1 MCLFL
6 GKRISTLTKK
16 IFFKIM
22 ANEQPTTNNQ
32 QPLWGID
39 LGGTKI
45 EGAILESRAN
55 PRVLHRLRIPT
66 ESGKGYDHI
75 VNQVAKLV
83 EMLSA
88 ESGLKPSAIGIGH
101 PGTLDPNTGTIKNA
115 NTTALNGRPFH
126 LDLEKKLGA
135 SVRLANDANC
145 FAIAEAMLGRVP
157 HVLPNA
163 EVVFGVIL
171 GTGVGGGWVIHGKV
185 INGRQGIGGE
195 WGHNFL
201 DESGGPCYCGRV
213 GCVETVISGPAL
225 EKFYEKLTL
234 RHLPLREIVTA
245 AEMGDDEAAVQTMER
260 LIHFFG
266 KAIAVVINIMDPDA
280 IVLGGGVG
288 NIDRL
293 YTDGVAEAQKYLFNT
308 RIDTVFLKPELG
320 DSAGVFGAALL

>member
-1 MCLFL
+1 M
-6 GKRISTLTKK
+6 
-16 IFFKIM
+16 
-22 ANEQPTTNNQ
+22 EQLTTNNQ
-32 QPLWGID
+32 QPLWGLD
-39 LGGTKI
+39 MGGTKT
-45 EGAILESRAN
+45 EGVILESGAN
-55 PRVLHRLRIPT
+55 PKVLHRLRIPT
-66 ESGKGYDHI
+66 EAGKGYEHI

-88 ESGLKPSAIGIGH
+88 ESGLKPASVGIGH
-101 PGTLDPNTGTIKNA
+101 PGTLDPQTGVIKNA
-115 NTTALNGRPFH
+115 NTTALNGKPFN
-126 LDLEKKLGA
+126 LDLEKKLGVP
-135 SVRLANDANC
+135 VRLANDANC
-145 FAIAEAMLGRVP
+145 FAMAEATLGRVP
-157 HVLPNA
+157 QVLPNA

-171 GTGVGGGWVIHGKV
+171 GTGVGGGWVIHRKV

-201 DESGGPCYCGRV
+201 DESGGPCYCGRI

-225 EKFYEKLTL
+225 EKFYEKRTM
-234 RHLPLREIVTA
+234 RHLPLRDIVAA
-245 AEMGDDEAAVQTMER
+245 AERGDDEAAVQTMNR

-293 YTDGVAEAQKYLFNT
+293 YTDGVAEARKYLFNT

>member
-1 MCLFL
+1 M
-6 GKRISTLTKK
+6 
-16 IFFKIM
+16 
-22 ANEQPTTNNQ
+22 EQPTASNQ
-32 QPLWGID
+32 QPLWGLD
-39 LGGTKI
+39 LGGTKV
-45 EGAILESRAN
+45 EGVILESRQN
-55 PRVLHRLRIPT
+55 PKVLHRLRIPT
-66 ESGKGYDHI
+66 ESSKGYEHI

-83 EMLSA
+83 DMLVE
-88 ESGLKPSAIGIGH
+88 ESGMKPSLVGIGH
-101 PGTLDPNTGTIKNA
+101 PGALDPQTGAIKNA

-126 LDLEKKLGA
+126 LDLEKKLGVP
-135 SVRLANDANC
+135 VRLANDANC
-145 FAIAEAMLGRVP
+145 FAVAEALLGRVP

-185 INGRQGIGGE
+185 INGRQGISGE

-225 EKFYEKLTL
+225 EKFYQKLTL
-234 RHLPLREIVTA
+234 RHLPLREIAKA
-245 AEMGDDEAAVQTMER
+245 AETGDDEAAIQTIDR

-288 NIDRL
+288 NIERL
-293 YTDGVAEAQKYLFNT
+293 YTDGVTEAQKYLFNT

>member
-1 MCLFL
+1 MPNQQ
-6 GKRISTLTKK
+6 STT
-16 IFFKIM
+16 
-22 ANEQPTTNNQ
+22 ADQQ
-32 QPLWGID
+32 QPLWGFD

-45 EGAILESRAN
+45 EGVILESRQN
-55 PRVLHRLRIPT
+55 PKVLHRLRIPT
-66 ESGKGYDHI
+66 ESGKGYEHI

-83 EMLSA
+83 DMLVE
-88 ESGLKPSAIGIGH
+88 ESGMKPSRVGIGH
-101 PGTLDPNTGTIKNA
+101 PGTLDPQTGTIKNA
-115 NTTALNGRPFH
+115 NTTALNGQPFH
-126 LDLEKKLGA
+126 LDLEKKLGVP
-135 SVRLANDANC
+135 VRLANDANC
-145 FAIAEAMLGRVP
+145 FAVAEALLGRVP

-163 EVVFGVIL
+163 EAVFGVIL

-201 DESGGPCYCGRV
+201 DESGGPCYCGRS

-225 EKFYEKLTL
+225 EKFYQKLTL
-234 RHLPLREIVTA
+234 RHLPLREIVNA
-245 AEMGDDEAAVQTMER
+245 AETGDDEAAIQTIDR

-288 NIDRL
+288 NIERL
-293 YTDGVAEAQKYLFNT
+293 YTDGVSEAQKYLFNT